1 MALSINNRDFPVE
14 AINGI
19 RCRITDKEVGAE
31 RMEFLKKLLEFNK
44 YEVIVEETI
53 DENTGTSYKIGVTN
67 IKFHPV
73 IAIYARKLKTP
84 EVKIVSPN
92 YWNQLPEKENLQ
104 YWEYREKSLDSVE
117 DLKIVPGVFMSV

>member
-19 RCRITDKEVGAE
+19 RCRIIDKEIGTG

-44 YEVIVEETI
+44 YEVVIEETVKE
-53 DENTGTSYKIGVTN
+53 DETKTFKIGITN
-67 IKFHPV
+67 IKFHPI
-73 IAIYARKLKTP
+73 IAIYSRKLMTP
-84 EVKIVSPN
+84 AGKIVTPM

-104 YWEYREKSLDSVE
+104 YWEYREKTLSSDE